1 MKIILALFLLFTNS
15 LQINTDNYE
24 KMIIDLEN
32 LENYIKQYITEKS
45 YTSSSLT
52 HLITCYIR
60 LGAYTT
66 TEWTAVGG
74 EIPDDLASYITTKDE
89 ENGTSAQATQTY
101 RDTLMPNGESIDFVH
116 MFAVMNGIERGES
129 YTSDAAHL
137 VGWGGDTEQLLEDI
151 MKETGDLEYLMNVA
165 KENYFR
171 VKGGFDEADL
181 VSDLDGAILLY
192 NKNDNNNF
200 ADLIKRYYNSNEYKD
215 RVKKFVELTFP
226 GLVNIVDKQ
235 TFRDEIFKIYS
246 SNMFIKILECKAGL
260 RDEGLFKCYS
270 PTDIKDQ
277 YVENQK
283 AAAYVVSDYFFENY
297 NTSPEPGE
305 EEEEDNEEEK
315 EKQEKQEKQE
325 EKEDEK
331 ENEKEDE
338 KENEK
343 ENEKEDEKEESDIE
357 NKGEIQRLKFISL
370 IYLLLC

>member
-1 MKIILALFLLFTNS
+1 
-15 LQINTDNYE
+15 
-24 KMIIDLEN
+24 
-32 LENYIKQYITEKS
+32 
-45 YTSSSLT
+45 
-52 HLITCYIR
+52 
-60 LGAYTT
+60 
-66 TEWTAVGG
+66 
-74 EIPDDLASYITTKDE
+74 
-89 ENGTSAQATQTY
+89 
-101 RDTLMPNGESIDFVH
+101 MPNGESIDFVH

-181 VSDLDGAILLY
+181 VSDLDGAILLH
-192 NKNDNNNF
+192 NKNDDNNF
-200 ADLIKRYYNSNEYKD
+200 ADLIKKYYNSNEYKD

>member
-24 KMIIDLEN
+24 KMITDLEN

-192 NKNDNNNF
+192 NKNDLSAARCKYLSGKIEGRLLYLYRF
-200 ADLIKRYYNSNEYKD
+200 CLLKSDSKTDLKLLDKLE
-215 RVKKFVELTFP
+215 KFVKQNSLEIYKKLQYA
-226 GLVNIVDKQ
+226 LVSKKCPIPYVFYWRIVHKRLPSI
-235 TFRDEIFKIYS
+235 FRKI
-246 SNMFIKILECKAGL
+246 
-260 RDEGLFKCYS
+260 
-270 PTDIKDQ
+270 
-277 YVENQK
+277 
-283 AAAYVVSDYFFENY
+283 
-297 NTSPEPGE
+297 
-305 EEEEDNEEEK
+305 
-315 EKQEKQEKQE
+315 
-325 EKEDEK
+325 
-331 ENEKEDE
+331 
-338 KENEK
+338 
-343 ENEKEDEKEESDIE
+343 
-357 NKGEIQRLKFISL
+357 
-370 IYLLLC
+370 